1 MWLPRFGAAW
11 QILPA
16 TVLRAGYGVYF
27 DTLNAQNLSPDQS
40 GFSRTTTD
48 VTSTDFGQTWQSGN
62 PAAGVSPLTNPFPVR
77 GDGTRFDTPVGSGL
91 GLLAKT
97 GSGWTFIDPNLQ
109 RAREQRWRVDMQ
121 HQFRGDMVVS
131 VAYAGTY
138 AGHIRIN
145 HKLDALPAQYWA
157 TGSVRNDAVATNLNQ
172 NVSNPFS
179 IANFASLQSTDPNL
193 YQALASRSFFT
204 SSTIRKS
211 QLLRP
216 FSQMNGLSESGP
228 YGETKGHALEATF
241 RKRFGQG
248 LMLSAGFTGLY
259 ERDRDLF
266 YNEFDARP
274 SWEMSNNGVPY
285 RFTITGIYELP
296 FGKGKWFARTG
307 IPNAVLG
314 GWQISGAYEWQ
325 PGPLLNWGN
334 LFYSGDPNNICS
346 GNRTLDRWFN
356 TSGFVTNPAQQPA
369 AFQARV
375 FPARI
380 GGCRADGLNRLDT
393 NVQRTFKIRE
403 TLEFQLRLDALNVAN
418 HSQFDVPNLDPTST
432 NFGKITNNTSSTMRF
447 LLIQGRIRF

>member
-1 MWLPRFGAAW
+1 
-11 QILPA
+11 
-16 TVLRAGYGVYF
+16 
-27 DTLNAQNLSPDQS
+27 
-40 GFSRTTTD
+40 
-48 VTSTDFGQTWQSGN
+48 
-62 PAAGVSPLTNPFPVR
+62 
-77 GDGTRFDTPVGSGL
+77 
-91 GLLAKT
+91 
-97 GSGWTFIDPNLQ
+97 
-109 RAREQRWRVDMQ
+109 
-121 HQFRGDMVVS
+121 
-131 VAYAGTY
+131 
-138 AGHIRIN
+138 
-145 HKLDALPAQYWA
+145 
-157 TGSVRNDAVATNLNQ
+157 
-172 NVSNPFS
+172 
-179 IANFASLQSTDPNL
+179 
-193 YQALASRSFFT
+193 
-204 SSTIRKS
+204 
-211 QLLRP
+211 
-216 FSQMNGLSESGP
+216 MNGLSDSGP
-228 YGETKGHALEATF
+228 YGETKGHALEAIF
-241 RKRFGQG
+241 CKRFGQG

-259 ERDRDLF
+259 ERDRDFF

-296 FGKGKWFARTG
+296 LGKGKWFARTG

-346 GNRTLDRWFN
+346 GNRTLDQWFN

-403 TLEFQLRLDALNVAN
+403 SLEFQLRLDALNVAN

-447 LLIQGRIRF
+447 LLIHVRIRF